1 MGLINGVQHVFI
13 ITFGNEELVKIPDS
27 YMVCDALRE
36 VGAEVDL
43 YCSGIKAAI
52 EKGLGDVVLDSS

>member
-27 YMVCDALRE
+27 YMVCDALGE

-43 YCSGIKAAI
+43 CCSSSKAARERRKI
-52 EKGLGDVVLDSS
+52 AISKD